1 MKLDRYVIDLMTLLE
16 KAGGDIPSY
25 TFIPQLIREE
35 IKEIRFVPRYE
46 SDNEGGLTRITIG
59 VEVYYN
65 EKKVAA

>member
-46 SDNEGGLTRITIG
+46 CDNEGGLTRITIG